1 MLRMMNENLQQFA
14 VFVKP
19 WKNLSLAEL
28 GKHIRKLGFEWI
40 ELPVRPGF
48 PCEPEVIETGLPEAV
63 RVLREEGVQ
72 VLNITAALPLND
84 ERLYAGSLRAGIKMN
99 RVIFDR
105 REGENY
111 WEAEKRARL
120 IMDGASP
127 FCEKYGYQIGVQNHY
142 GRCVPVNAMGMH
154 NLIKDYDPKHVGA
167 IWDPAHNA
175 LEGEDPEP
183 ALDIVASHLCVVNLK
198 NAFWKRV
205 NGPES
210 AEAKWS
216 VYWTSGRQGRA
227 SWKRVAAKL
236 KQMAYEGPV
245 CLSAE
250 YSAEND
256 VDRLIEEDL
265 AYAKECFT
273 LTSD

>member
-1 MLRMMNENLQQFA
+1 MKENDMVFA

-19 WKNLSLAEL
+19 WKSFSLSELA
-28 GKHIRKLGFEWI
+28 KHIRKLGFGWI

-48 PCEPEVIETGLPEAV
+48 PCEPETIEESLPETV

-72 VLNITAALPLND
+72 VLNITASLALTD
-84 ERLYAGSLRAGIKMN
+84 ERLYIGSLKAGINMN

-105 REGENY
+105 YAGENY
-111 WEAEKRARL
+111 WDAEKRSRKILDDAL
-120 IMDGASP
+120 P
-127 FCEKYGYQIGVQNHY
+127 LCEKYGYQIGVQNHS

-154 NLIKDYDPKHVGA
+154 NLVKDYDPRYVGA

-198 NAFWKRV
+198 NAFWNRV
-205 NGPES
+205 SGPEF
-210 AEAKWS
+210 EEVRWS

-227 SWKRVAAKL
+227 SWHRVADKL
-236 KQMAYEGPV
+236 KQMAYKGPV
-245 CLSAE
+245 CLSGE
-250 YSAEND
+250 YSAEKD
-256 VDRLIEEDL
+256 VDRLIVEDL
-265 AYAKECFT
+265 AYAKACFEQYM
-273 LTSD
+273 D

>member
-1 MLRMMNENLQQFA
+1 MNEDALHFA

-19 WKNLSLAEL
+19 WKNLSLADL

-48 PCEPEVIETGLPEAV
+48 PCEPEMIETALPEAV
-63 RVLREEGVQ
+63 RVLREEGVR
-72 VLNITAALPLND
+72 VLNITASLPLNN
-84 ERLYAGSLRAGIKMN
+84 ERLYAASLQAGIKMN

-111 WEAEKRARL
+111 WEAEQRARKL
-120 IMDGASP
+120 LDEALP
-127 FCEKYGYQIGVQNHY
+127 FCEKYGYQIGVQNHN

-154 NLIKDYDPKHVGA
+154 NLIKDYDPRHVGA
-167 IWDPAHNA
+167 ICDPAHNA

-198 NAFWKRV
+198 NAFWKEV
-205 NGPES
+205 SGPES
-210 AEAKWS
+210 EEAQWR

-227 SWKRVAAKL
+227 SWRRVAAKL
-236 KQMAYEGPV
+236 KQMAYQGPV

-265 AYAKECFT
+265 AYAKECFA
-273 LTSD
+273 LAAD

>member
-1 MLRMMNENLQQFA
+1 MNENSLRFA

-19 WKNLSLAEL
+19 WKKLPFAEL
-28 GKHIRKLGFEWI
+28 GKHVRKLGFEWI
-40 ELPVRPGF
+40 ELPIRPGF
-48 PCEPEVIETGLPEAV
+48 PCEPERIETALPEAV
-63 RVLREEGVQ
+63 RVLREEGVL

-111 WEAEKRARL
+111 WEAEQRARKSL
-120 IMDGASP
+120 DEALP
-127 FCEKYGYQIGVQNHY
+127 FCEKYGYQIGVQNHT
-142 GRCVPVNAMGMH
+142 GMCVPVNAMGMH
-154 NLIKDYDPKHVGA
+154 HLVENYDPRYVGA

-198 NAFWKRV
+198 NAFWKKV
-205 NGPES
+205 NDSEFG
-210 AEAKWS
+210 EAKWS
-216 VYWTSGRQGRA
+216 VYWTSARQGRA
-227 SWKRVAAKL
+227 SWRRVADKL
-236 KQMAYEGPV
+236 KQMAYKGPV

-250 YSAEND
+250 YSAKND
-256 VDRLIEEDL
+256 VDSFIVEDL
-265 AYAKECFT
+265 AYAKACFA
-273 LTSD
+273 LSSD